1 MRVGHGMVHFKIT
14 KKVKW
19 KIEEVVK
26 WNIEQRYLAGIRGIS
41 EDADRERSIFWGHV
55 TLQQLS

>member
-1 MRVGHGMVHFKIT
+1 V
-14 KKVKW
+14 VKW

-41 EDADRERSIFWGHV
+41 EDTDQEMRMVQDRFHLGPCERSIFRGHV
-55 TLQQLS
+55 TLQEL